1 MAKKGISSVDNI
13 VGLLGK
19 GTEFDGK
26 LVFEGTV
33 RIDGKFK
40 GEVFTKGVL
49 VIGEGAVV
57 HAEVEA
63 DTIIVSG
70 EVHGNL
76 KAAKRI
82 EIRSPGRLYGNIKT
96 VTLIVEEG
104 VIFEG
109 SCQMNVK
116 DAKPIISQDL
126 PKNKILDTV

>member
-1 MAKKGISSVDNI
+1 MKRNTSNVDNI

-26 LVFEGTV
+26 LVFDGTV
-33 RIDGKFK
+33 RVDGKFK

-49 VIGEGAVV
+49 VVGEGAVV

-76 KAAKRI
+76 KASKRI

-96 VTLIVEEG
+96 ATLLVEEG

-109 SCQMNVK
+109 SCQMNMK
-116 DAKPIISQDL
+116 DSKPLISKEQ
-126 PKNKILDTV
+126 PKKILDSV